1 MSILKSFCGLMI
13 IPPVENFQK
22 DWVMEVKT
30 TLESSE
36 FGNFGRFYVRWKV
49 WFIGV
54 VILNQRDYLW
64 LHYLIVL

>member
-1 MSILKSFCGLMI
+1 MGFWGFMI
-13 IPPVENFQK
+13 IPPGENFQN
-22 DWVMEVKT
+22 DLGTEVKT
-30 TLESSE
+30 TSGFSN

-49 WFIGV
+49 WSIGV

>member
-1 MSILKSFCGLMI
+1 MGIGGT
-13 IPPVENFQK
+13 
-22 DWVMEVKT
+22 EVKT
-30 TLESSE
+30 TLKSSE

-64 LHYLIVL
+64 LRKLIVL

>member
-13 IPPVENFQK
+13 IPLVENFRRIE
-22 DWVMEVKT
+22 VTEVKT
-30 TLESSE
+30 FLESSE